1 MTIEDLCA
9 EIFLCDAL
17 IIRSGTKVTRQV
29 FESSTSRLKVVG
41 YAGIGIDNIDLA
53 AATEHGYLIVNAPTA
68 NTIAAAEHGIA
79 LLTAVKREEM
89 LTVQSNTQHTS
100 PPCVCVYNCVYILY
114 VWAFMGK
121 IRESS
126 IREVKVEAQMLMGE
140 PLPQFPQPTQP
151 AFSYNIDPVPSPIFQ
166 TCARKSWEEEHFGVS
181 GVVVA
186 EASEVQ
192 KDDAPSKMPKVEFP
206 SSVLPG
212 SLGIQYPSQPTLGT
226 MQPVYNPAVPPTG
239 WPVPPRPQP
248 WFPQR
253 PPVSVAPAPMGLIQQ
268 PLFPIQNVRPSVSST
283 TSPAFPP
290 SLPLAPPGLTPA
302 TPVAVSQPLFPVV
315 TNNNNIPTQS
325 TPFPTPMLPTSIQ
338 SSSPVELKISIDGN
352 SASAASNYHPL
363 GIQGATPVNSR
374 SYASG
379 PNTGGPSIGPPPVIA
394 NKAPQLATNEVYLV
408 WDDEAMSMEERRMSL
423 QKYQV
428 HDETSQMSSID
439 AAIDKRI
446 SASRLAGRMT
456 F

>member
-1 MTIEDLCA
+1 MGKKKKRAALKELQKQGFQFVASVSISVNCLKTIVHGNLDLSCTKRERGREQGSGGCPMQNQVENQLTLKYMECKVSHPTFWQLTMGKKAGIELLKTFANVDCYYDMTTEDLCA

-17 IIRSGTKVTRQV
+17 IVRSCTKVTRQV
-29 FESSTSRLKVVG
+29 FESSASRLKVVG
-41 YAGIGIDNIDLA
+41 CAGVGIDSVDLA
-53 AATEHGYLIVNAPTA
+53 VATKHGYLIVNAPTA
-68 NTIAAAEHGIA
+68 NTIAVAEHGIA
-79 LLTAVKREEM
+79 LL
-89 LTVQSNTQHTS
+89 
-100 PPCVCVYNCVYILY
+100 
-114 VWAFMGK
+114 
-121 IRESS
+121 
-126 IREVKVEAQMLMGE
+126 
-140 PLPQFPQPTQP
+140 
-151 AFSYNIDPVPSPIFQ
+151 
-166 TCARKSWEEEHFGVS
+166 
-181 GVVVA
+181 
-186 EASEVQ
+186 

-226 MQPVYNPAVPPTG
+226 MQPVYNPAVPPAG

-253 PPVSVAPAPMGLIQQ
+253 PPVSVSPAPMGLIQQ

-315 TNNNNIPTQS
+315 ANNNNIPTQS

-363 GIQGATPVNSR
+363 GIQGAIPVNSH

-428 HDETSQMSSID
+428 HDETSQVSYHCLLLLFLSN
-439 AAIDKRI
+439 
-446 SASRLAGRMT
+446 
-456 F
+456 